1 MLAGIR
7 PLYVPMPPRKAVTAG
22 KLRVQKAREK
32 RAEEEAAV
40 EPEVE
45 LEEPEEE
52 PAAEESQYRQLLEAH
67 GAQRRRDLLFYAFHL
82 WIEGATLLKID
93 RRHAESVAWVE
104 ADTKA
109 REEKEEKDRL
119 KLEEALLK
127 IDEVERLRV
136 QQRVAACANGC
147 VCVCA
152 YGGSRKRDFSA
163 MGPPLASRSVSTF
176 NANV

>member
-1 MLAGIR
+1 
-7 PLYVPMPPRKAVTAG
+7 MPPRKAVTAG
-22 KLRVQKAREK
+22 KLRVQKEREE
-32 RAEEEAAV
+32 RAKQEPAV

-52 PAAEESQYRQLLEAH
+52 PAAEESQYRELLEAH
-67 GAQRRRDLLFYAFHL
+67 GAQRRRDLLNIAFGR
-82 WIEGATLLKID
+82 WIEGATLLKND
-93 RRHAESVAWVE
+93 RRHAESMAWME
-104 ADTKA
+104 AKEKA
-109 REEKEEKDRL
+109 YEEKKEKDRL
-119 KLEEALLK
+119 KLEEDLLK
-127 IDEVERLRV
+127 IDEEERLRV

-176 NANV
+176 NAKV

>member
-1 MLAGIR
+1 M
-7 PLYVPMPPRKAVTAG
+7 TAG
-22 KLRVQKAREK
+22 KLRVQKEREK

-52 PAAEESQYRQLLEAH
+52 PAAAQLSPVSM
-67 GAQRRRDLLFYAFHL
+67 AFL
-82 WIEGATLLKID
+82 ATLTEEWQEEARAWSKGARDEYAKNLKEYQ
-93 RRHAESVAWVE
+93 AERE
-104 ADTKA
+104 AEKKA
-109 REEKEEKDRL
+109 REEEEEKDRL
-119 KLEEALLK
+119 
-127 IDEVERLRV
+127 ERLELHELHRLRE
-136 QQRVAACANGC
+136 QQQAAACENGC

-152 YGGSRKRDFSA
+152 YGFSRKRDFSA